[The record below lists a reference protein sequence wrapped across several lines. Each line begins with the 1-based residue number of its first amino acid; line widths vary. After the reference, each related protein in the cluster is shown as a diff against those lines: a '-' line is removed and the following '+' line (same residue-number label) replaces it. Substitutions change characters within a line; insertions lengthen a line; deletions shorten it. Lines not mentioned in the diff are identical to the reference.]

1 VQTRFVY
8 GPSYLNIQAINSQ
21 LKWDSSIGGSWSTG
35 GGGSIT
41 PTISY
46 SEQPTITYVP
56 LSGEPYVKQIMT
68 PIGLKT
74 MLLFLSAGWTI
85 GDVFSVVVQ
94 RLGPESNGLLSNP
107 SSQGDMP
114 VEVTRFRRMMKI
126 MTQLQL
132 SHKLALSTLAGNKWP
147 KTKWAIE
154 GNNVTEFTYESNAQ
168 MPLALNFFQELM
180 LEDDPDHQA
189 FMDLLSILQ
198 FDPDLLEESNEM
210 YPERLTLMLS
220 NSAFPTPLPG
230 LKIQTRSFHQML
242 WNLSFAVDVPSEYIE
257 NGWVYVLRDQDGEL
271 RKKEELYGGILN
283 VRCSETRPAA
293 AAIEIEYD
301 YWYYI
306 DNSDLASKTTFVL
319 LGQMVQMQSS
329 PESAAPKLTINAG

>member
-1 VQTRFVY
+1 VQTRFVH

-68 PIGLKT
+68 
-74 MLLFLSAGWTI
+74 
-85 GDVFSVVVQ
+85 
-94 RLGPESNGLLSNP
+94 
-107 SSQGDMP
+107 
-114 VEVTRFRRMMKI
+114 
-126 MTQLQL
+126 QLQL

-168 MPLALNFFQELM
+168 MPLALNFSQELM

-319 LGQMVQMQSS
+319 LG
-329 PESAAPKLTINAG
+329 